1 MSRWRVQL
9 RILALLLIGVIAA
22 PAVQAHSLGTSFS
35 HWQLAG
41 DGQAEVT
48 ARVAQLQL
56 SRLQLDPRY
65 TPDYAAAVG
74 ALLARDLQ
82 LWSASGRCEPA
93 DVQAHA
99 TDDGWVEA
107 SWRLR
112 CADNAARTIRTRL
125 FEAVAPSHLHFVRA
139 DLEGQPPVE
148 RVLSF
153 AEPSLVLSAES
164 PVAGSLRHF
173 IGIGIAHIL
182 GGWDHLAFV
191 LMLILLATSLR
202 EVALVASGFTL
213 AHSLTLAAATLGWVQ
228 VEQGRVEAMIG
239 FSILLVA
246 AENLWLR
253 SARDAWIPRAVLIA
267 LVLLAACAY
276 DRMPLLMPLALI
288 LFTACYFGLLA
299 RVAQPQRLRLAL
311 AFVFG
316 LVHGFGFAGLMGE
329 LALPPAQLAVGL
341 LGFNLGVECGQL
353 LVIAL
358 IWPLLLALR
367 RLPRFGDR
375 LPQALSAGVAGLGTY
390 WLFGRLL
397 G

>member
-1 MSRWRVQL
+1 MSL
-9 RILALLLIGVIAA
+9 ARIVFVLLLL
-22 PAVQAHSLGTSFS
+22 AVLPSAQAHSLGTSFS
-35 HWQLAG
+35 QWRLAA
-41 DGQAEVT
+41 DGEAEVT
-48 ARVAQLQL
+48 ARVSTLQL

-65 TPDYAAAVG
+65 TPNYAAEVG
-74 ALLARDLQ
+74 AVLARDLQ
-82 LWSASGRCEPA
+82 LWSASARCEPA
-93 DVQAHA
+93 DVQARE

-107 SWRLR
+107 SWRLH
-112 CADNAARTIRTRL
+112 CTEPGARRIRTRL

-139 DLEGQPPVE
+139 DVEGQPPVE
-148 RVLSF
+148 RLLSF
-153 AEPSLVLSAES
+153 AEPSLVLSTEPPAQ
-164 PVAGSLRHF
+164 GSLRHF

-191 LMLILLATSLR
+191 LMLILLAASLR

-213 AHSLTLAAATLGWVQ
+213 AHSLTLAAATLGWVH
-228 VEQGRVEAMIG
+228 VEQGRIEAMIG

-253 SARDAWIPRAVLIA
+253 SARDVWIARAVLIA
-267 LVLLAACAY
+267 LLLLAVMAY
-276 DRMPLLMPLALI
+276 GRMPLLMPLALL
-288 LFTACYFGLLA
+288 LFTASYFGLLA
-299 RVAQPQRLRLAL
+299 RVAKPQRLRLAL

-329 LALPPAQLAVGL
+329 LALPPAQLAIGL

-367 RLPRFGDR
+367 RMPRLSER
-375 LPQALSAGVAGLGTY
+375 LPQVLSAAVAGLGTS